1 MSPEEL
7 AQATHQLTL
16 QRVQVP
22 NGRVK
27 EAHELAENEYSPCEY
42 INAQK
47 AQGTLT
53 RSAISVGTGCRKC
66 NPSLTACANAC
77 AIPTEHVAHE
87 KGYHNVKHTTPL
99 ERASFANINKTL
111 ERVKSASE
119 LADNETSP
127 CEAVNAQKRLQ
138 RAQEANS
145 TVENIMQWRQANDAF
160 QRVASQCRKCNPY
173 IKSCYCGC
181 DISSKA
187 IATQKGYSE

>member
-1 MSPEEL
+1 MTPEQLEQ
-7 AQATHQLTL
+7 AQHQLTL
-16 QRVQVP
+16 QRVQAP

-27 EAHELAENEYSPCEY
+27 KAHELAENEYSPCDY

-53 RSAISVGTGCRKC
+53 RSAISVGTGCRMC
-66 NPSLTACANAC
+66 NIHLTTCTNAC
-77 AIPTEHVAHE
+77 DIPTEHVAHE
-87 KGYHNVKHTTPL
+87 KGYHNIKHSTPL
-99 ERASFANINKTL
+99 ERATFANKNKTL

-127 CEAVNAQKRLQ
+127 CYAVNAQKRLQ
-138 RAQEANS
+138 RAQEAPS
-145 TVENIMQWRQANDAF
+145 TVENMMQWRDAQEAF
-160 QRVASQCRKCNPY
+160 QSVASQCRRCNPY